1 MAFYSSIQF
10 SSVYEMMHLFK
21 AMLSN
26 GRLNVRVV
34 HF

>member
-10 SSVYEMMHLFK
+10 SSVYEMHLFK